1 MDGCIFCKI
10 ISGEISSYKI
20 YENDKIVAFLD
31 INPLVVG
38 HVLVLPKNHYKWV
51 WDLNDEDYFALMQG
65 VKVIANALR
74 NKFDAEFISEGIVGV
89 DISHAHVHLMP
100 RKIGDNLGAFPKNV
114 ISPKPSADEFNKIAQ
129 EIRERI

>member
-51 WDLNDEDYFALMQG
+51 WDLNNEDYSALMLG
-65 VKVIANALR
+65 VKVVANALR
-74 NKFDAEFISEGIVGV
+74 NKFDTEFIGEGIVGV

-100 RKIGDNLGAFPKNV
+100 RKIGDNLGAFPKDI